1 MFLTNE
7 VSIHAVGSEATADL
21 RDRLTNRSG
30 SAGRLAEAKSAN
42 RGTRCGERTN

>member
-1 MFLTNE
+1 MISTNK

-30 SAGRLAEAKSAN
+30 SAGLAEAKSAN